1 MTKKTIVIVDDQ
13 YATRLILSELV
24 SKIDIGVPVIAEGFQ
39 SVHDAYQ
46 WLESNDAHLF
56 ILDYMMDGVSGH
68 EMLKTL
74 KNDDRFSKKPVIAMS
89 ADDDKSVK
97 YQFLE
102 DGAADFFVKPFDY
115 HECVLKCKNLLL
127 SSN

>member
-24 SKIDIGVPVIAEGFQ
+24 SKIELDVPVVAEAFE
-39 SVHDAYQ
+39 SVQEAYD
-46 WLESNDAHLF
+46 WLENNDAHLF
-56 ILDYMMDGVSGH
+56 ILDYMMDGASGH

-74 KNDDRFSKKPVIAMS
+74 KNHHRFSKTPVIAMS
-89 ADDDKSVK
+89 ADNDKSVK

-102 DGAADFFVKPFDY
+102 DGAADFLVKPFDY
-115 HECVLKCKNLLL
+115 HECILKCRNLLL
-127 SSN
+127 SGH